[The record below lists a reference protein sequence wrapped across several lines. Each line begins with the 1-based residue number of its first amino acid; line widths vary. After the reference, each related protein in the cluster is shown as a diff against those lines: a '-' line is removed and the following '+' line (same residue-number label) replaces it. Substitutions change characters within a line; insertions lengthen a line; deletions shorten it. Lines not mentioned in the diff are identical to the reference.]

1 MTDYITFNITNG
13 KVIKIKC
20 ADTGCPAEYTRED
33 IRKFGSKEIYEKYL
47 KFKENIDISTNPSH
61 KWCPRP
67 DCNRF
72 VTKGRRGNR
81 VDCECGYEMC
91 FKCGQG
97 WHSGKCNANVDSDFY
112 GWAAGIGNIG
122 NCPKCKARVE
132 KIAGCNHMTCGS
144 C

>member
-61 KWCPRP
+61 RWCPRP

-81 VDCECGYEMC
+81 VDCECGFEMC
-91 FKCGQG
+91 FKCG
-97 WHSGKCNANVDSDFY
+97 
-112 GWAAGIGNIG
+112 
-122 NCPKCKARVE
+122 
-132 KIAGCNHMTCGS
+132 
-144 C
+144 